1 VGASRGDAMM
11 RAIRRALC
19 FLFEAHRFER
29 TDERVHWAP
38 ERWAVVK
45 CAHCGALEYDW
56 AGWRR

>member
-1 VGASRGDAMM
+1 MM